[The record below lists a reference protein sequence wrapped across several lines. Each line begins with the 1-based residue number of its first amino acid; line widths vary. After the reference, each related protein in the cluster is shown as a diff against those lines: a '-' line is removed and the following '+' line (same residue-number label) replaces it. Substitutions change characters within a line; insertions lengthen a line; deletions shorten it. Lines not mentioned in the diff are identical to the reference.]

1 MELLVDKVQELWQIY
16 EYYLDR
22 SGKYLLRSLH
32 IIELITEYRT
42 FMSNYMSRVSRLC
55 AFKLSYVF
63 CMLKF
68 FQNINNI
75 PF

>member
-42 FMSNYMSRVSRLC
+42 FMSNYMFSLKDLC
-55 AFKLSYVF
+55 
-63 CMLKF
+63 
-68 FQNINNI
+68 I
-75 PF
+75 